1 MKMFQFV
8 KKVFFVGLTILSSFT
23 SVNSLRCISMNN
35 KKCKL
40 RPCIVNVNSD
50 EHVFFPISIKT
61 NKFSGSCNNINHV
74 HAKMR
79 VPDAI
84 KKLNVKVFNLI

>member
-1 MKMFQFV
+1 MFQFV

-40 RPCIVNVNSD
+40 RPRIVNVDSD
-50 EHVFFPISIKT
+50 EPVFFLLALKQVSSAVVVIILIMCMQK
-61 NKFSGSCNNINHV
+61 C
-74 HAKMR
+74 
-79 VPDAI
+79 
-84 KKLNVKVFNLI
+84 VFLML